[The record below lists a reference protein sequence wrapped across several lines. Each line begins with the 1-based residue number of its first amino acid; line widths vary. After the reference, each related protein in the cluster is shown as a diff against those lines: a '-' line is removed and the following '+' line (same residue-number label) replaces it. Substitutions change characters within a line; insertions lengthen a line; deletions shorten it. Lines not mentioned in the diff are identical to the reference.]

1 MRLLHRP
8 LSLAATEGCC
18 KGPCRHTQH
27 RHAKA
32 VEPAEREMAGRKRWR
47 RSFLLDGVLRNFD
60 LGKVPLCLF
69 VRGKLGD
76 RSVTEL
82 ASFPLHVAVLDL
94 DLDLDQTSQVW
105 PLKSWLETWV
115 QTTANIA
122 RNRLAKSFC

>member
-1 MRLLHRP
+1 MSKLHSVTRCTP
-8 LSLAATEGCC
+8 GQL
-18 KGPCRHTQH
+18 
-27 RHAKA
+27 
-32 VEPAEREMAGRKRWR
+32 
-47 RSFLLDGVLRNFD
+47 FLLDRILRNFD
-60 LGKVPLCLF
+60 LGKVPLFLF